1 LIKSTIV
8 DLREHI
14 KNKSKKNI
22 ALMLPLRLSR
32 VQNVDSL
39 ASNTRLLQNDVTLQV
54 ALDFYR
60 GAIMATEDA
69 TNLGIPVKLQ
79 VFDTEGSPNK
89 LAQTISSNNIKQ
101 FDAVIELILPFE
113 VERAARDLQRDE
125 VAVFSP
131 LTNRT
136 SWDYRNL
143 FQTLPTEEELVNLM
157 YNYIDKES
165 KGKNV
170 VFVTDLNSQSS
181 KYNKIQKMV
190 PGITIVTPTEKGF
203 LYLNEIQPHL
213 SREQENWI
221 ILESK
226 DPLLVS
232 NVVGMLNGIVRS
244 YKMQLLTTD
253 KNSAYDYHDVSNI
266 HLARLKFTF
275 PSINKRSNLNED

>member
-1 LIKSTIV
+1 SKEDGFEYYEVQPAEGFFSIQRRFGLTKEEIIAHNPLAGDGLKAGMILKIPVEGLNEDGPLIKSTIV

-89 LAQTISSNNIKQ
+89 VSQIISSNNFKQ
-101 FDAVIELILPFE
+101 FDAVIGPVLASE

-170 VFVTDLNSQSS
+170 IFVTDLNSQSS

-203 LYLNEIQPHL
+203 L
-213 SREQENWI
+213 
-221 ILESK
+221 
-226 DPLLVS
+226 
-232 NVVGMLNGIVRS
+232 
-244 YKMQLLTTD
+244 
-253 KNSAYDYHDVSNI
+253 
-266 HLARLKFTF
+266 
-275 PSINKRSNLNED
+275 